1 MFKRVVEGADPYK
14 AFFER
19 LHRPELFLW
28 TQSEMLFWIVPQNRG
43 TIGSK
48 GGMYMMIGTVIGQ
61 VVLSRGVPGAGESR
75 FVQVRCGCALVTAL
89 DPLGVQT
96 GERVLVTAGDGN
108 LRMCPEFPVDTVILG
123 VAGNNG

>member
-1 MFKRVVEGADPYK
+1 MFRKKRGKIAP
-14 AFFER
+14 
-19 LHRPELFLW
+19 
-28 TQSEMLFWIVPQNRG
+28 
-43 TIGSK
+43 K
-48 GGMYMMIGTVIGQ
+48 GGMHMMIGTVIGQ

-96 GERVLVTAGDGN
+96 GERVLVTAGDGAV
-108 LRMCPEFPVDTVILG
+108 RMCPEFPVDTVILG